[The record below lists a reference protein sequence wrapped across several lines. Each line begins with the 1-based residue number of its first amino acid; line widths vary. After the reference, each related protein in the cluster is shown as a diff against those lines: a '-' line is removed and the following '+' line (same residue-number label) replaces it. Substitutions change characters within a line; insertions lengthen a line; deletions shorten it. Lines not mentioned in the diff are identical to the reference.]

1 VGPERT
7 ALMDQL
13 LSMFFQLVTNHVAEK
28 PPTPS
33 SVFSQ
38 VQHIPV
44 EIVNAVSD
52 SMDEWNE
59 IATAQY
65 LGEVAYRDAEWIG
78 CNR

>member
-1 VGPERT
+1 MGPERT

-28 PPTPS
+28 PPKLS
-33 SVFSQ
+33 SVFAQ
-38 VQHIPV
+38 VQEIPV

-59 IATAQY
+59 IAVAQY
-65 LGEVAYRDAEWIG
+65 LGETAYRDAEWIA
-78 CNR
+78 CSK